1 MPRIPIGQ
9 VSPYDI
15 ATRSAEAESGVKAQR
30 IADAQR
36 ARGPP
41 EPPRGPLRAAYSIE
55 EFCKAHR
62 ISELKYYALKNL
74 GLGPVE
80 MQVGRRR
87 LVSIEA
93 AEAWRRAREAA

>member
-15 ATRSAEAESGVKAQR
+15 ATRAEAESGAKAQR
-30 IADAQR
+30 IADAHR

-41 EPPRGPLRAAYSIE
+41 EPPRGPLRAAYTIS
-55 EFCKAHR
+55 EFCRAHR
-62 ISELKYYALKNL
+62 ISQSKYYALKNL

-87 LVSIEA
+87 LISCEA